1 MKEKTLEK
9 KAVTKTEILA
19 GFLGAD
25 ALVKQSNDKKEK
37 LISFSVA
44 TNIDADTV
52 KWTQVNLH
60 EDLASTLEKDLK
72 KGDFV
77 ELKGLTQAYEKKDG
91 TPGSEFIAQEVLN
104 HKIKASVKLTEEAV
118 IVKGNLGQDPIL
130 KKVVIGDTERTV
142 GLFSIATNA
151 SEVVQWQNCQVWGNK
166 VNALNLSDLHK
177 GDFVKVTGHL
187 GKLYTTKS
195 GEHKQDLIVL
205 DLTVLKPKSL

>member
-9 KAVTKTEILA
+9 KAVKKTEILA

-91 TPGSEFIAQEVLN
+91 
-104 HKIKASVKLTEEAV
+104 
-118 IVKGNLGQDPIL
+118 
-130 KKVVIGDTERTV
+130 
-142 GLFSIATNA
+142 
-151 SEVVQWQNCQVWGNK
+151 NCIIE
-166 VNALNLSDLHK
+166 SDL
-177 GDFVKVTGHL
+177 
-187 GKLYTTKS
+187 
-195 GEHKQDLIVL
+195 L
-205 DLTVLKPKSL
+205 DLSMHYDNADASQVSAIREAFHEYFRD